1 MSWET
6 FKQNILRVA
15 NNPQSIDDIDI
26 VAETYANEYDAA
38 VKRGGD
44 TINGIAIQK
53 GNLEIMKQIF
63 KSALQTGLSSTEPYD
78 LVGEMGKGVVAYWT
92 GATMENDIPE
102 IPAPGSAQNT
112 GVIRNIVI
120 NPGTWAPVSVTPAA
134 VFQLTPEEKLDYE
147 NRLQIEIS
155 KYETEVIT
163 SPPDI
168 LEARED
174 TISKFTGII
183 ENNENYRVDI
193 PFPSP
198 IVTADTKIVDIN
210 GNEINITTATDTNN
224 TNTDNDS
231 AGLEYFDLGGIN
243 PPTTPAFQY
252 TAPRP
257 FYSSPEDLP
266 PGQYLQSTPYFP
278 AGASVSE
285 KAVAI
290 ALTDIKNVVKEIPDS
305 SNTGHPRLLQIQR
318 TAARSEWTEFPW
330 CASAV
335 FTWWYEAGFPFS
347 TDKNDPT
354 YLVNPK
360 HCVSWQQWAVATGR
374 WVEKRNGAN
383 PNFIPKAGDA
393 VMYSTDNSTFDHI
406 GMVYELKD
414 GKLTSIDGNYKNS
427 VSYNIAY
434 TKYIAGYVQI

>member
-15 NNPQSIDDIDI
+15 NNPQSINDIDI
-26 VAETYANEYDAA
+26 VAKTYATEYDDA

-44 TINGIAIQK
+44 TINGISIKK
-53 GNLEIMKQIF
+53 GNLSAMEQIF
-63 KSALQTGLSSTEPYD
+63 KSALQKGLSSTEPYD
-78 LVGEMGKGVVAYWT
+78 LVGEMGKGVIAYWT
-92 GATMENDIPE
+92 GAALNEFPIPI
-102 IPAPGSAQNT
+102 IPAQGAAQNV
-112 GVIRNIVI
+112 GVVTNIVI
-120 NPGTWAPVSVTPAA
+120 NPGTWAPVSVLPSAI
-134 VFQLTPEEKLDYE
+134 FQLTAEEKLDYE
-147 NRLQIEIS
+147 NRLQTEIS

-193 PFPSP
+193 PFPSL
-198 IVTADTKIVDIN
+198 IVTAGSKIVDVN
-210 GNEINITTATDTNN
+210 GNEITSTTTTTAAT
-224 TNTDNDS
+224 
-231 AGLEYFDLGGIN
+231 FDGTEEEIIDIGGITAPDRPVYFTPR
-243 PPTTPAFQY
+243 PPTP
-252 TAPRP
+252 
-257 FYSSPEDLP
+257 PENYP

-290 ALTDIKNVVKEIPDS
+290 ALTDIKDGVTEIPDS

-383 PNFIPKAGDA
+383 PNFIPKAGDG

>member
-15 NNPQSIDDIDI
+15 NNPQSINDIDI
-26 VAETYANEYDAA
+26 VAKTYATEYDAA

-44 TINGIAIQK
+44 TVNSVPIKK
-53 GNLEIMKQIF
+53 GNLSAMEQIF
-63 KSALQTGLSSTEPYD
+63 KSALQKGLSSTEPYD
-78 LVGEMGKGVVAYWT
+78 LVGEMGKGVIAYWT
-92 GATMENDIPE
+92 GAALNEFPIPI
-102 IPAPGSAQNT
+102 IPAQGAAQNV
-112 GVIRNIVI
+112 GVVTNIVI
-120 NPGTWAPVSVTPAA
+120 NPGTWAPVSVLPSAI
-134 VFQLTPEEKLDYE
+134 FQLTAEEKLDYE
-147 NRLQIEIS
+147 NRLQTEIS

-174 TISKFTGII
+174 TISKFAGII

-198 IVTADTKIVDIN
+198 IVTAGANIVDIN
-210 GNEINITTATDTNN
+210 GNVINKVDAANEDEDEVDTSFGGV
-224 TNTDNDS
+224 S
-231 AGLEYFDLGGIN
+231 A
-243 PPTTPAFQY
+243 PARPAFRYVPPPPKVQQG
-252 TAPRP
+252 
-257 FYSSPEDLP
+257 SPVLLP
-266 PGQYLQSTPYFP
+266 GEYQQSTPYFP

-290 ALTDIKNVVKEIPDS
+290 ALTDIKDGVTEIPDS

-335 FTWWYEAGFPFS
+335 FTWWYEAGFPFV

>member
-15 NNPQSIDDIDI
+15 NNPQSINDIDI
-26 VAETYANEYDAA
+26 VAKTYATEYDDA

-44 TINGIAIQK
+44 TINGIPIQR
-53 GNLEIMKQIF
+53 GNVQIMEQIF
-63 KSALQTGLSSTEPYD
+63 KSALQKGLSSTEPYD

-92 GATMENDIPE
+92 GATLDSNVIPE
-102 IPAPGSAQNT
+102 IPAIGASQNI
-112 GVIRNIVI
+112 GVVTNIVI
-120 NPGTWAPVSVTPAA
+120 NPGTWAPVVVSPPT

-174 TISKFTGII
+174 TVSKFTGII

-198 IVTADTKIVDIN
+198 IVTAGSKIVDVN
-210 GNEINITTATDTNN
+210 GNEITSTTTTTAAT
-224 TNTDNDS
+224 
-231 AGLEYFDLGGIN
+231 FDGTEEEIIDIGGISAPVRPVYFTPR
-243 PPTTPAFQY
+243 PPTP
-252 TAPRP
+252 
-257 FYSSPEDLP
+257 PENYP
-266 PGQYLQSTPYFP
+266 PGQYLQYTPYLP
-278 AGASVSE
+278 AGASVAV

-290 ALTDIKNVVKEIPDS
+290 ALTDIKNEVKEIPDS

-335 FTWWYEAGFPFS
+335 FTWWYEAGFPFV

>member
-1 MSWET
+1 MSWEI
-6 FKQNILRVA
+6 FKQNVLRVA
-15 NNPQSIDDIDI
+15 NNPQSINDIDI
-26 VAETYANEYDAA
+26 VAKTYATEYDAA

-44 TINGIAIQK
+44 TVNGIPIEI
-53 GNLEIMKQIF
+53 GNVEIMEQIF
-63 KSALQTGLSSTEPYD
+63 KSALQKGLSSTEPYD
-78 LVGEMGKGVVAYWT
+78 LVGEMGKGVVAYWA
-92 GATMENDIPE
+92 GATMRPDIPE
-102 IPAPGSAQNT
+102 IPAIGASQNT

-120 NPGTWAPVSVTPAA
+120 NPGTWAPVSVIPSTA
-134 VFQLTPEEKLDYE
+134 FQLTPEEKLDYQ
-147 NRLQIEIS
+147 NRLQTEIN
-155 KYETEVIT
+155 KYETEVTTIPT
-163 SPPDI
+163 DI

-174 TISKFTGII
+174 TISKFTGIV

-193 PFPSP
+193 PVPFP
-198 IVTADTKIVDIN
+198 IVTGDTKTVDIN
-210 GNEINITTATDTNN
+210 GNEVNTTTTTTATN
-224 TNTDNDS
+224 TGETDEQEDS
-231 AGLEYFDLGGIN
+231 EIAYADDGGTRPPARPKVTIVRQPPPASGGLPSGVY
-243 PPTTPAFQY
+243 Y
-252 TAPRP
+252 
-257 FYSSPEDLP
+257 
-266 PGQYLQSTPYFP
+266 QSTPYFP
-278 AGASVSE
+278 AGASVAE

-290 ALTDIKNVVKEIPDS
+290 ALTDIKDGVIEIPDS

-335 FTWWYEAGFPFS
+335 FTWWYEAGFPFA
-347 TDKNDPT
+347 TDKNDPA

-360 HCVSWQQWAVATGR
+360 HCVSWQQWAVKTGR
-374 WVEKRNGAN
+374 WVDKRNGAN

-427 VSYNIAY
+427 VSYNLAY

>member
-15 NNPQSIDDIDI
+15 NNPQSINDIDI
-26 VAETYANEYDAA
+26 VAKTYATEYDAA

-44 TINGIAIQK
+44 TVNSVPIKK
-53 GNLEIMKQIF
+53 GNLSAMEQIF
-63 KSALQTGLSSTEPYD
+63 KSALQKGLTSTEPYD
-78 LVGEMGKGVVAYWT
+78 LVGEMGKGVIAYWT
-92 GATMENDIPE
+92 GATLNEFPIPI
-102 IPAPGSAQNT
+102 IPAQGAAQNV
-112 GVIRNIVI
+112 GVVTNIVI
-120 NPGTWAPVSVTPAA
+120 NPGTWAPVSVLPSAI
-134 VFQLTPEEKLDYE
+134 FQLTAEEKLDYE
-147 NRLQIEIS
+147 NRLQTEIS
-155 KYETEVIT
+155 KYETEVVT

-198 IVTADTKIVDIN
+198 IVTAGSNIVDIN
-210 GNEINITTATDTNN
+210 GNVINKVDAADEDEDEVDT
-224 TNTDNDS
+224 S
-231 AGLEYFDLGGIN
+231 FGGISA
-243 PPTTPAFQY
+243 PARPAFRYVPPPPKVQQGSPVLLPGEYQQY
-252 TAPRP
+252 TP
-257 FYSSPEDLP
+257 
-266 PGQYLQSTPYFP
+266 YLP
-278 AGASVSE
+278 AGASVAE

-290 ALTDIKNVVKEIPDS
+290 ALTDIKNGVKEIPDS

-335 FTWWYEAGFPFS
+335 FTWWYEAGFPFVI
-347 TDKNDPT
+347 DKNDPT

-393 VMYSTDNSTFDHI
+393 VMYSTDNATFDHI

>member
-1 MSWET
+1 MSWEI
-6 FKQNILRVA
+6 FKQNVLRVA

-44 TINGIAIQK
+44 TVNLVSVK
-53 GNLEIMKQIF
+53 TGNVEAMKQIF
-63 KSALQTGLSSTEPYD
+63 RAALQKGLTSNVPYD

-92 GATMENDIPE
+92 GATLNEYPIPVV
-102 IPAPGSAQNT
+102 PAIGAAQNV
-112 GVIRNIVI
+112 GVTSNIVI
-120 NPGTWAPVSVTPAA
+120 NPGTWAPVLTAPSIE
-134 VFQLTPEEKLDYE
+134 FQLTPEEKLDYE

-198 IVTADTKIVDIN
+198 IVTTGANIVDIN
-210 GNEINITTATDTNN
+210 GNVINKVSPATNFIV
-224 TNTDNDS
+224 NDEEEDDIS
-231 AGLEYFDLGGIN
+231 GTGQDVLPTFPTFPPPPVQQGNPDLLPGEYI
-243 PPTTPAFQY
+243 QY
-252 TAPRP
+252 TP
-257 FYSSPEDLP
+257 
-266 PGQYLQSTPYFP
+266 YLP
-278 AGASVSE
+278 AGASVAE
-285 KAVAI
+285 KAIAI
-290 ALTDIKNVVKEIPDS
+290 ALTDIKNGVKEDPDS

-318 TAARSEWTEFPW
+318 TAARSEWTKFPW

-335 FTWWYEAGFPFS
+335 FTWWYEAGFPFV

-374 WVEKRNGAN
+374 WVDKRNGAN

-393 VMYSTDNSTFDHI
+393 VMYSTDNLTFDHI

-427 VSYNIAY
+427 VSYNLAY
-434 TKYIAGYVQI
+434 TRYIAGYVQI

>member
-1 MSWET
+1 MSWEI
-6 FKQNILRVA
+6 FKQNVLRVA
-15 NNPQSIDDIDI
+15 NNPQSINDIDI
-26 VAETYANEYDAA
+26 VAKTYATEYDAA

-44 TINGIAIQK
+44 TVNSVPVK
-53 GNLEIMKQIF
+53 TGNLPVMEQIF
-63 KSALQTGLSSTEPYD
+63 KSALQKGLSSTEPYD

-92 GATMENDIPE
+92 GATLNEFPIPV
-102 IPAPGSAQNT
+102 IPAVGAANNI
-112 GVIRNIVI
+112 GVVTNIVI
-120 NPGTWAPVSVTPAA
+120 NPGTWAPVSVNAA
-134 VFQLTPEEKLDYE
+134 AEFQLTPEEKLDYE

-155 KYETEVIT
+155 KYEIEVTT
-163 SPPDI
+163 SPTDI

-174 TISKFTGII
+174 TISKFTGIL

-193 PFPSP
+193 PVPFP
-198 IVTADTKIVDIN
+198 ILTADTKSVDIN
-210 GNEINITTATDTNN
+210 GNEVNINTTATA
-224 TNTDNDS
+224 TNTGENEEEDNS
-231 AGLEYFDLGGIN
+231 ELEFGDDVG
-243 PPTTPAFQY
+243 PPP
-252 TAPRP
+252 PRP
-257 FYSSPEDLP
+257 KIKLVIYP
-266 PGQYLQSTPYFP
+266 PQSNNSYPTGVYQQSTPYFS
-278 AGASVSE
+278 AGASVAE

-290 ALTDIKNVVKEIPDS
+290 ALTDIKDGVIEIPDS

-335 FTWWYEAGFPFS
+335 FTWWYEAGFPFA

-360 HCVSWQQWAVATGR
+360 HCVSWQQWAVKTGR
-374 WVEKRNGAN
+374 WVDKRNGAN

-393 VMYSTDNSTFDHI
+393 VMYSTDNATFDHI

-427 VSYNIAY
+427 VSYNLAY
-434 TKYIAGYVQI
+434 TKYVAGYVQI

>member
-15 NNPQSIDDIDI
+15 NNPQSINDIDI
-26 VAETYANEYDAA
+26 VAKTYATEYDDA

-44 TINGIAIQK
+44 TINGIPIQR
-53 GNLEIMKQIF
+53 GNVQIMEQIF
-63 KSALQTGLSSTEPYD
+63 KSALQKGLSSTEPYD

-92 GATMENDIPE
+92 GATLDSNVIPE
-102 IPAPGSAQNT
+102 IPAIGASQNI
-112 GVIRNIVI
+112 GVVTNIVI
-120 NPGTWAPVSVTPAA
+120 NPGTWAPVSVTPST

-174 TISKFTGII
+174 TVSKFTGII

-198 IVTADTKIVDIN
+198 IVTAGSKIVDVN
-210 GNEINITTATDTNN
+210 GNEVASTTTTTPDGTEEEEIDIGG
-224 TNTDNDS
+224 TS
-231 AGLEYFDLGGIN
+231 APVRPVFFVPR
-243 PPTTPAFQY
+243 PPTPPGNYPLGQYIQY
-252 TAPRP
+252 TP
-257 FYSSPEDLP
+257 
-266 PGQYLQSTPYFP
+266 YLP
-278 AGASVSE
+278 AGASVAE

-290 ALTDIKNVVKEIPDS
+290 ALTDIKNEVKEIPDS

-335 FTWWYEAGFPFS
+335 FTWWYEAGFPFV

-374 WVEKRNGAN
+374 WVDKRNGAN
-383 PNFIPKAGDA
+383 PNFIPKGGDA
-393 VMYSTDNSTFDHI
+393 VMYSTDNATFDHI